1 MAFGLDPKRKS
12 RRIDREKKRKE
23 GAGEDNAELVR
34 EGGKKNDDL
43 THTHLASHNFLFYLN
58 DNDNNKKQKDKSKS
72 WQTENQ
78 DDDIEYSA
86 KNSTRPTAFAQSDH
100 DEMNCG
106 CGDRWIRHGTNTTL
120 HTQTQDTLTIIN
132 PTLVQFSF
140 NCIIILIGLSLRR
153 PAQLVAR
160 PVDRS
165 TLKKKTIFSKG
176 KLSDWDILSVEVH
189 PTTTTTHTHK
199 KEQRLLVVLHS
210 KGGARNESH
219 GKLSVQRE
227 TTNQRERER
236 EAPFLYAYSSFIFIK
251 EWKIYKRALPHH
263 TLGCVFHM
271 WLCVSQQL
279 IALISAFLS
288 LLAVWK
294 MGWVEDRVT
303 LLSSFIFFFSSFFL
317 FYIITDALNKRSRL
331 GVILSIRFET

>member
-1 MAFGLDPKRKS
+1 MRTWWE
-12 RRIDREKKRKE
+12 REE
-23 GAGEDNAELVR
+23 
-34 EGGKKNDDL
+34 KKNDDL

-86 KNSTRPTAFAQSDH
+86 KNSSRPTAFAQSDH

-120 HTQTQDTLTIIN
+120 HTKTQDTLTIIN

-165 TLKKKTIFSKG
+165 TLKKKLYSVKG
-176 KLSDWDILSVEVH
+176 NFLIEIYFQLKCTRQ
-189 PTTTTTHTHK
+189 PPHTHK

-236 EAPFLYAYSSFIFIK
+236 ERGA
-251 EWKIYKRALPHH
+251 
-263 TLGCVFHM
+263 
-271 WLCVSQQL
+271 
-279 IALISAFLS
+279 LS
-288 LLAVWK
+288 L
-294 MGWVEDRVT
+294 
-303 LLSSFIFFFSSFFL
+303 
-317 FYIITDALNKRSRL
+317 RL
-331 GVILSIRFET
+331 